1 MTPERKLLVPRST
14 TATVTSKTLAGWL
27 RGAVLGSL
35 LTCRVATAPSP
46 TSRPRFARIGN
57 FVRTYFA
64 ENYQTYVA
72 DCQRAFAVH
81 ADSYPIGGHPLVCR
95 VDVIGERPKTTKL
108 SSPRGDVDNYVKG
121 ALDAATKAGLWSDDG
136 RIETLIVTKRWAKPG
151 EEPGVLLT
159 VGEMNVESLEEVY
172 ERPLEA
178 TKRRKPKAT

>member
-1 MTPERKLLVPRST
+1 MM
-14 TATVTSKTLAGWL
+14 ATVTSESLAGWL
-27 RGAVLGSL
+27 RGAVIGTL

-72 DCQRAFAVH
+72 DCMKRMAEH
-81 ADSYPIGGHPLVCR
+81 AETFPIGGRPLVAR
-95 VDVIGERPKTTKL
+95 FDVIGARPKTTKL

-159 VGEMNVESLEEVY
+159 VGEMNDEALEEVY
-172 ERPLEA
+172 EQPRA
-178 TKRRKPKAT
+178 KPKATRKKA